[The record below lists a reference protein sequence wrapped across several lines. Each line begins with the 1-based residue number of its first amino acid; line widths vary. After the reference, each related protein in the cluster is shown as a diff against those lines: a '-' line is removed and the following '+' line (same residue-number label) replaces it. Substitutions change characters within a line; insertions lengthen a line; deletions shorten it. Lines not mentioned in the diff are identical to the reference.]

1 MSTPVKTKT
10 EKVINMFSGGKKV
23 KVDTVAKKLYGSNG
37 DLEKKNARRI
47 IAYVANNYM
56 DIDLVEEGTYQAQ

>member
-10 EKVINMFSGGKKV
+10 EKVMNMFSGGKKV

-37 DLEKKNARRI
+37 EVEKDRARRI
-47 IAYVANNYM
+47 INYVATNYL
-56 DIDLVEEGTYQAQ
+56 DVELVEEGTYQAQ

>member
-23 KVDTVAKKLYGSNG
+23 KVDNIAKKLYGSNG
-37 DLEKKNARRI
+37 EEEKKKARRMVN
-47 IAYVANNYM
+47 YVACNYL
-56 DIDLVEEGTYQAQ
+56 DIELIEEGTYQAQ